1 MMFLRG
7 RAPGFVLIT
16 VLVFVALTASLLAVV
31 LHNSAGVVHA
41 AATYAD
47 VMRADELGR
56 AAADLVAGRVMSDD
70 PDAKRG
76 GRFAVHLHE
85 ADVFVDYLSESAR
98 IDANLAPIPLLLAVF
113 EAAGLEPSEAAAIG
127 KQINTWRM
135 GTGKQKDGDQRAT
148 QGAKT
153 EPAIGKMIEDLAQLP
168 ASWQITPAEAG
179 AVRPALTLANG
190 TATVD
195 PIIAGRLVIKGL
207 FDGKA
212 RLADSFLERRS
223 AGFSSEVDARAALPL
238 KSRRYISFV
247 PASAY
252 RAHALVRLS
261 SGFERSYEL
270 EVVPPKTAGQTVKT
284 IAWRVLD

>member
-1 MMFLRG
+1 MSLRG
-7 RAPGFVLIT
+7 HAPGFVLIT

-31 LHNSAGVVHA
+31 LHNSASVVHA

-47 VMRADELGR
+47 VMRADELGHT
-56 AAADLVAGRVMSDD
+56 AANLVAGRVMSDD

-76 GRFAVHLHE
+76 GRFAAHLHE
-85 ADVFVDYLSESAR
+85 ADIFVDYLSESAW
-98 IDANLAPIPLLLAVF
+98 IDANLAPIPLLIAVF
-113 EAAGLEPSEAAAIG
+113 EAAGVEPSEAAAIG
-127 KQINTWRM
+127 NQITTWRKAP
-135 GTGKQKDGDQRAT
+135 TKQKDGNQPT
-148 QGAKT
+148 QQSTQAN
-153 EPAIGKMIEDLAQLP
+153 PAISKMIEDLAQLP
-168 ASWQITPAEAG
+168 ASWQLTPAEAR

-195 PIIAGRLVIKGL
+195 PIIASRLVIAGL
-207 FDGKA
+207 SGGEA
-212 RLADSFLERRS
+212 RLADAFLERRS

-247 PASAY
+247 PIYAY

-261 SGFERSYEL
+261 NGFERSYEL
-270 EVVPPKTAGQTVKT
+270 EVIPPKIAGETVKT